1 MAVKASKILRVIVI
15 FIVAVAASLLLYL
28 LINNFQ
34 FVRGRSVRVHF
45 TNVGDLNTGAWVR
58 KAGLKVGSVTR
69 LVPAEDEKT
78 IIVTLT
84 FKPGQIVRTTDQF
97 ALVSKGILGD
107 MYIEQKPGPKESPLV
122 TENDLL
128 FEGEPSFNIMDL
140 LSGETMD
147 TITDLAMS
155 LKSVVDIIKK
165 NQDSIDSALKDIA
178 RTARN
183 VSIVSDR
190 AVEITDSVPDIK
202 RQVMSS
208 MDTLASTVTSVSAS
222 AERLMGSVQGN
233 VAGSASDLA
242 ASMESLRKITADIQV
257 AVTQLTAPDSV
268 ITSLS
273 APTTSQSLDTS
284 MRNLQEI
291 STKLL
296 VATQE
301 LQKILTGI
309 SAIFAAQ

>member
-1 MAVKASKILRVIVI
+1 MAVKATRILRVIVI
-15 FIVAVAASLLLYL
+15 FIVAVASSFLLYM

-34 FVRGRSVRVHF
+34 FTRGRTVRVHF

-78 IIVTLT
+78 IIATLT
-84 FKPGQIVRTTDQF
+84 FRPGQIVRSTDQF
-97 ALVSKGILGD
+97 ALISKGILGD
-107 MYIEQKPGPKESPLV
+107 MYIEQRPGPKDSPLV
-122 TENDLL
+122 EEGRL
-128 FEGEPSFNIMDL
+128 FEGEPSFNVMDL
-140 LSGETMD
+140 LSGETMT

-155 LKSVVDIIKK
+155 LKSVADIIKK

-178 RTARN
+178 RTAHN
-183 VSIVSDR
+183 VGIVSDR

-202 RQVMSS
+202 RQITSS
-208 MDTLASTVTSVSAS
+208 MDTLTSTVTTVSAS
-222 AERLMGSVQGN
+222 AERLIGSVQGN
-233 VAGSASDLA
+233 VTMSASDLA

-257 AVTQLTAPDSV
+257 AVKQLTAQDSV

-273 APTTSQSLDTS
+273 APKTSQSLDTS
-284 MRNLQEI
+284 MQNLQEI
-291 STKLL
+291 TRQLL